1 MLPAGNIPPAALPAI
16 NHEIAIVQ
24 TAHLLNTNLIINIF
38 RAKAT
43 LPIIFPPLSLVFVLT
58 FEKCW
63 EKYCTLV
70 YTIWQNT
77 VQCVQRTHSPHIYL
91 SKFNNLKFAFCSVSS
106 YREQFLY
113 FSTGFFNPLA
123 HSGGSLASVDDAAG
137 DAETSLSPLSL
148 HPLQLALANPLLASV
163 FATLRCGA
171 AVAPLQTGS
180 SHPVVVLSNLAE
192 RYSFQLG
199 LLAFFLLFPSIFCQQ
214 IFCGDSYGPG
224 IYNFFVRQFM

>member
-1 MLPAGNIPPAALPAI
+1 MLRKILHIGIYSYNNMA
-16 NHEIAIVQ
+16 E
-24 TAHLLNTNLIINIF
+24 
-38 RAKAT
+38 
-43 LPIIFPPLSLVFVLT
+43 
-58 FEKCW
+58 
-63 EKYCTLV
+63 YC
-70 YTIWQNT
+70 
-77 VQCVQRTHSPHIYL
+77 THSPHNSL
-91 SKFNNLKFAFCSVSS
+91 SKFNLKFAFCSVSS

-192 RYSFQLG
+192 RYSF
-199 LLAFFLLFPSIFCQQ
+199 FFLFPSIFCQQ